1 MSGRRGAEGGV
12 RQGRGAGCS
21 LCITDC
27 MLLSK
32 GTGGNLGR
40 LRVRRDVL
48 LARLQEVFPYRM
60 MLIKD
65 DPHGEEINKAS
76 PPVKP
81 VRRTRVNG
89 DSTREALLGASIAIW
104 AERGMGAV
112 TMHGVGERAGR
123 TRGTVYH
130 HFADR
135 DELLRATK
143 QHLEASLQDLFSDH
157 REALGDPIDVVSG
170 LVAESPE
177 MMRSMFR
184 DMLDLGVREN
194 PLVSRAVRYFEAL
207 HRQGIV
213 RDGVDPRDAALT
225 VLSLWFGA
233 LLTVSLVAAPRARRE
248 SAQRYKRL
256 FREVVYGSL
265 VNVPD
270 EGGLPR

>member
-1 MSGRRGAEGGV
+1 
-12 RQGRGAGCS
+12 
-21 LCITDC
+21 
-27 MLLSK
+27 MLL
-32 GTGGNLGR
+32 
-40 LRVRRDVL
+40 
-48 LARLQEVFPYRM
+48 
-60 MLIKD
+60 KD
-65 DPHGEEINKAS
+65 DPNGEEIKKS
-76 PPVKP
+76 PRSGELA
-81 VRRTRVNG
+81 RRTRVNG
-89 DSTREALLGASIAIW
+89 DSTRGALLSAAIAIW

-143 QHLEASLQDLFSDH
+143 QHLEASLQDLFSDD

-194 PLVSRAVRYFEAL
+194 PLVSRAVRYFQTL
-207 HRQGIV
+207 NRHGIV

-233 LLTVSLVAAPRARRE
+233 LLTVSLAVGPRARRE

-256 FREVVYGSL
+256 FREVVYGCL
-265 VNVPD
+265 INVPD
-270 EGGLPR
+270 RGGSTR

>member
-1 MSGRRGAEGGV
+1 
-12 RQGRGAGCS
+12 
-21 LCITDC
+21 
-27 MLLSK
+27 
-32 GTGGNLGR
+32 
-40 LRVRRDVL
+40 
-48 LARLQEVFPYRM
+48 M
-60 MLIKD
+60 MFIKD
-65 DPHGEEINKAS
+65 NSNGDELEKTV
-76 PPVKP
+76 PPCAP

-89 DSTREALLGASIAIW
+89 DSTREALLNAAIAIW

-112 TMHGVGERAGR
+112 TMHGVGGRAGR
-123 TRGTVYH
+123 ARGTVYH

-143 QHLEASLQDLFSDH
+143 QHLESSLQDLFGEDH
-157 REALGDPIDVVSG
+157 HRHALGDPIDVVSG

-184 DMLDLGVREN
+184 DMLDLGVRDN
-194 PLVSRAVRYFEAL
+194 PLVLRAIRYFQTLQRE
-207 HRQGIV
+207 GVV

-233 LLTVSLVAAPRARRE
+233 LLTVSLAAAPRARRE

-256 FREVVYGSL
+256 FREVVYGCL

-270 EGGLPR
+270 HGELPR

>member
-1 MSGRRGAEGGV
+1 
-12 RQGRGAGCS
+12 
-21 LCITDC
+21 
-27 MLLSK
+27 
-32 GTGGNLGR
+32 
-40 LRVRRDVL
+40 
-48 LARLQEVFPYRM
+48 

-65 DPHGEEINKAS
+65 NPAGKEVDELS
-76 PPVKP
+76 PSRRP

-89 DSTREALLGASIAIW
+89 DSTRDALLRAAIAIW
-104 AERGMGAV
+104 SERGLGAV

-143 QHLEASLQDLFSDH
+143 HYLESSLQDLFSED
-157 REALGDPIDVVSG
+157 RKALGDPIDVVSG

-184 DMLDLGVREN
+184 DMLDLGVRES
-194 PLVSRAVRYFEAL
+194 PLVSRAIRYFQTL
-207 HRQGIV
+207 HRRGVV

-233 LLTVSLVAAPRARRE
+233 LLTVSLAAAPRARRE

-256 FREVVYGSL
+256 FREVVYRCL
-265 VNVPD
+265 VDVPD
-270 EGGLPR
+270 EGESPR